1 MKNIHVI
8 PLVALCATVIATPAF
23 SQSYPTQG
31 LVAYYPFDGNANDAS
46 GNSKNGVAAGVTSTT
61 NRFGVTASAYQFG
74 PADAAVTVASLA
86 STNLTALTLSAWVKP
101 TALVENYI
109 INKWEAFDSSLADYN
124 LCLLSDQRVL
134 FGNGRHGSAQAITTT
149 SSLSLGQWYHI
160 VATVDSAG
168 AATIWVDGVS
178 RAAGNILPLVPPAA
192 VPVRIGQE
200 VTSGGGIIDSF
211 DGCID
216 DVRIYNRALSQSEV
230 QQLYA
235 YESQPP
241 CVPHGAT
248 ATAQVVNGFF
258 VGAAITDGGCGYTN
272 VPLVKIIGSGTGATA
287 TATLNNGVVTQIN
300 ITSPGSGYS
309 TNTVVRIASPP
320 FMPWLEMGVS
330 KVKVTMHVIMGKNY
344 ILESSSDLAV
354 WTQVGVQFTAEDEVI
369 VQEFDVDATGRYFRI
384 QQVP

>member
-1 MKNIHVI
+1 
-8 PLVALCATVIATPAF
+8 
-23 SQSYPTQG
+23 
-31 LVAYYPFDGNANDAS
+31 
-46 GNSKNGVAAGVTSTT
+46 
-61 NRFGVTASAYQFG
+61 
-74 PADAAVTVASLA
+74 
-86 STNLTALTLSAWVKP
+86 
-101 TALVENYI
+101 
-109 INKWEAFDSSLADYN
+109 
-124 LCLLSDQRVL
+124 
-134 FGNGRHGSAQAITTT
+134 
-149 SSLSLGQWYHI
+149 
-160 VATVDSAG
+160 
-168 AATIWVDGVS
+168 
-178 RAAGNILPLVPPAA
+178 

-300 ITSPGSGYS
+300 ITNPGSGYS